1 MSAVIEVVATEKP
14 PRRPVSRWRQ
24 VIWITVGAMTLYG
37 VARRLPTGTNL
48 SHMDFRAGA
57 GSIEFCDPAN
67 PQFMPVVAVRSP
79 VEMTLASAGPATA
92 SQGVELVLT
101 LKTSTGKP
109 VAPEDLLVAHTQKLH
124 LLIIDPTLTD
134 YQHVHP
140 QPGNRPGEWIFSF
153 TPKRAGL
160 YRVFADFTPAATARG
175 LYASADLEV
184 RSEAERG
191 ETAAIEPSRLHENW
205 VYEDQGYRLTLQSS
219 TGQIRAGRSVDLVF
233 TVDRPEG
240 DAVPLQP
247 VMGAYAHLV
256 AFDAGRSGFAHLH
269 PTEIDL
275 SRQPDPRQP
284 KLTFKLTIP
293 QSGRYVI
300 WAQLNLGGREMFA
313 PFWFEVIP

>member
-1 MSAVIEVVATEKP
+1 MSAAIEVVATEKP
-14 PRRPVSRWRQ
+14 PRRPVSRWCQ
-24 VIWITVGAMTLYG
+24 VVWITLGAVTLYL

-79 VEMTLASAGPATA
+79 VEMTLSSAGPTTA
-92 SQGVELVLT
+92 SQKVDLVLT

-109 VAPEDLLVAHTQKLH
+109 IAPEDLLVAHTQKLH

-140 QPGNRPGEWIFSF
+140 QPGQRLGEWIFSF

-184 RSEAERG
+184 KARG
-191 ETAAIEPSRLHENW
+191 TGDAMETREQPPQVWTYLE
-205 VYEDQGYRLTLQSS
+205 QGYRFTLQPG
-219 TGQIRAGRSVDLVF
+219 TPQLRAGKNTELSF
-233 TVDRPEG
+233 TVSRVDGGVVSLE
-240 DAVPLQP
+240 P
-247 VMGAYAHLV
+247 VMGAFAHLV
-256 AFDAGRSGFAHLH
+256 AFDAARSGFAHLH
-269 PTEIDL
+269 PNETDL
-275 SRQPDPRQP
+275 SSALDPHQPR
-284 KLTFKLTIP
+284 LTFKLTIP
-293 QSGRYVI
+293 RVGRYVI
-300 WAQLNLGGREMFA
+300 WSQVNLERREMAA
-313 PFWFEVIP
+313 PFWFEVLP